1 MEKQARPLQNA
12 SRRLPCMERNKDMLW
27 RGFQK
32 PKRLAVD
39 TETLTEKYGKF
50 SAQPFERG
58 FGTTIGNALRR
69 TLLSSIEGA
78 AVTAIKIEG
87 VLHEF
92 QSITGVV
99 EDATDIILNLKQ
111 VPFKL
116 NGEGPKAL
124 YLRADQPGIVTSG
137 MIEADGDVEILD
149 KDVYIATVSEGGKL
163 DMEMRLKRGRGYV
176 SADKNF
182 DSDLGIGF
190 IPVDSVHSPVRKV
203 NYAVDAAR
211 LGQITDYDKLTL
223 EVWTNGSVLPADSLG
238 LAAKLLKDHMS
249 IFINFE
255 EEIEAEHAADE
266 GRLQMRNENLNRS
279 VEELELSVRS
289 YNCLKNANIQTIGEL
304 VQKTEPEMLKTK
316 NFGRKSLN
324 EIKEILAQMG
334 LSLGM
339 KIDEHGNAVPGPTSV
354 LPAATLAASYGR
366 FEDEEEDEDLDGA
379 DVPLQS
385 EPENF

>member
-1 MEKQARPLQNA
+1 
-12 SRRLPCMERNKDMLW
+12 MLW

-32 PKRLAVD
+32 PKRLAVEQ
-39 TETLTEKYGKF
+39 ETLTEKYGKF

-58 FGTTIGNALRR
+58 FGTTIGNSLRR
-69 TLLSSIEGA
+69 TLLASIEGA
-78 AVTAIKIEG
+78 AVTAVKIEG

-111 VPFKL
+111 IPFRL
-116 NGEGPKAL
+116 NGDGPKAL
-124 YLRADQPGIVTSG
+124 YLRVEEPGVVTSG

-163 DMEMRLKRGRGYV
+163 DMEMRLKRGRGYQ
-176 SADKNF
+176 SADKNY
-182 DSDLGIGF
+182 DPDLGIGF

-203 NYAVDAAR
+203 NYAVEAAR

-223 EVWTNGSVLPADSLG
+223 EIWTNGSVLPADALG
-238 LAAKLLKDHMS
+238 LAAKLLKDHMT

-255 EEIEAEHAADE
+255 EEMETGLDSGHDGPA
-266 GRLQMRNENLNRS
+266 LRNDNLNRS

-289 YNCLKNANIQTIGEL
+289 YNCLKNANIATIGEL
-304 VQKTEPEMLKTK
+304 IQKTEAEMLKTK

-339 KIDEHGNAVPGPTSV
+339 KIDENGNPQPGPTSV
-354 LPAATLAASYGR
+354 LPAATLAASFGS
-366 FEDEEEDEDLDGA
+366 FDDEDDEEEEDEEFG
-379 DVPLQS
+379 VP
-385 EPENF
+385 ETENF